1 MSWAYTA
8 QEVEKLHLETGS
20 FCNISCPGCMRNWDD
35 NARTHVNTSFMT
47 LENVMTWFTPEEM
60 PSINKVIFSGQ
71 IDEPAANPEILD
83 IARYFLSNWKLK
95 VLSMNTNGAIRT
107 ENFWTELGLL
117 NRQYPEF
124 MIEWGIDGLEDT
136 NHIYRVGANWNKL
149 INNARAFINAG
160 GRATW
165 KFIKFKHNIHQLDKA
180 KKLSKDIGFEN
191 FVTIDSARPGSK
203 DMNYDHKFAEFEQ
216 VQCRAFDDKW
226 LYVHYDGVLNPCCYF
241 GYSERSTDPRDN
253 INNTTVSEYLLNSK
267 FLHDVQTSWNTS
279 NCNSRCTIKCKK
291 NLKDNRNV

>member
-20 FCNISCPGCMRNWDD
+20 FCNISCSGCMRNWDD
-35 NARTHVNTSFMT
+35 NARKHINTSFMT
-47 LENVMTWFTPEEM
+47 LKNVTSWFTPTEM

-71 IDEPAANPEILD
+71 IDEPASNPEIID
-83 IARYFLSNWKLK
+83 IARYFLENWNLK
-95 VLSMNTNGAIRT
+95 VLGMNTNGSIRT
-107 ENFWTELGLL
+107 EKFWTELGLL
-117 NRQYPEF
+117 SRQHPEF

-136 NHIYRVGANWNKL
+136 NHIYRVGADWNKL
-149 INNARAFINAG
+149 ITNAHAFINAG

-165 KFIKFKHNIHQLDKA
+165 KFIKFNHNIHQLNQA
-180 KKLSKDIGFEN
+180 EQLSKDIGFEK

-203 DMNYDHKFAEFEQ
+203 DMNYEHNFAEFEQ
-216 VQCRAFDDKW
+216 VQCRAIDDKW

-241 GYSERSTDPRDN
+241 GYSERSTDPNDN
-253 INNTTVSEYLLNSK
+253 INNTTVTEYLSSSK
-267 FLHDVQTSWNTS
+267 FLHDVQSSWNTS
-279 NCNSRCTIKCKK
+279 HCNSRCTVKCKK